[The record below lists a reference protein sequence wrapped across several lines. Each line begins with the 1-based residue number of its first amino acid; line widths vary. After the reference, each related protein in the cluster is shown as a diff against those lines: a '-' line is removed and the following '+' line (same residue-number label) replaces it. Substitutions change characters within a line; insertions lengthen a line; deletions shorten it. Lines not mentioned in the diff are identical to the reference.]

1 MKNEALRICRKHLRC
16 VRHFLRALKRHSRRR
31 IFKSDFRSI
40 LLSFVSGQQKILRK
54 AEILFSVE
62 KETHLFI
69 TDSPKTDKELTYEH
83 NYKH

>member
-1 MKNEALRICRKHLRC
+1 MPKTFAVRKA
-16 VRHFLRALKRHSRRR
+16 FLKGFKKTLQTE

-54 AEILFSVE
+54 AEILFGVE
-62 KETHLFI
+62 KKIHLFI
-69 TDSPKTDKELTYEH
+69 TDNPKTDKELTYEY